1 MRRQRLGSK
10 ANCSG
15 RRRPSAG
22 SAIYRNPFTGRC
34 PRSAEKRKYCDS
46 EFKSHFDPERTPGV
60 VLASL
65 FVLAENDRTLAFG
78 TSADRVSL

>member
-46 EFKSHFDPERTPGV
+46 EFKSHFDP
-60 VLASL
+60 
-65 FVLAENDRTLAFG
+65 
-78 TSADRVSL
+78 